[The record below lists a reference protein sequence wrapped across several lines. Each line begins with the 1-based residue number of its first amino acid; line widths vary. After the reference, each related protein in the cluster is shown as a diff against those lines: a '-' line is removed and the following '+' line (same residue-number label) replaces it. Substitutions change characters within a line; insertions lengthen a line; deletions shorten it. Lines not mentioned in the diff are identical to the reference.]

1 MSEREHNIR
10 GIHHEISKPRKS
22 PYDGYYYQ
30 RVRQVDDRGNLV
42 GTGEQT
48 HKSAS
53 PDSSDGLVE
62 PSVDLLK
69 LGKAIEH
76 LLKMAGGTRGIATG
90 GAGLAYDLYS
100 GLGEGYKSWP
110 GTDAPWE
117 RPFDWRTGST
127 PVDFVRGR
135 NGRGIG
141 DRNGIGSWWDTS
153 ADFPRHRPGFD
164 WESEAQGFENVPVP
178 THSPPVRSPAWN
190 DPFVRDSAAA
200 AGIPGRN
207 NVFEYGLPEPGS
219 VQPPLMAPGATRG
232 AGYIGAAVAP
242 PIPFIPAVPD
252 SAPGGIPGLMIE
264 AGQTD
269 PLNPNAPPPGGL
281 AGLIQEYLRNN
292 HRDSN

>member
-30 RVRQVDDRGNLV
+30 RVRQVDDRGSLV

-53 PDSSDGLVE
+53 PDSSDGLV
-62 PSVDLLK
+62 
-69 LGKAIEH
+69 A
-76 LLKMAGGTRGIATG
+76 
-90 GAGLAYDLYS
+90 
-100 GLGEGYKSWP
+100 
-110 GTDAPWE
+110 
-117 RPFDWRTGST
+117 
-127 PVDFVRGR
+127 
-135 NGRGIG
+135 
-141 DRNGIGSWWDTS
+141 
-153 ADFPRHRPGFD
+153 
-164 WESEAQGFENVPVP
+164 
-178 THSPPVRSPAWN
+178 
-190 DPFVRDSAAA
+190 
-200 AGIPGRN
+200 
-207 NVFEYGLPEPGS
+207 EPGS